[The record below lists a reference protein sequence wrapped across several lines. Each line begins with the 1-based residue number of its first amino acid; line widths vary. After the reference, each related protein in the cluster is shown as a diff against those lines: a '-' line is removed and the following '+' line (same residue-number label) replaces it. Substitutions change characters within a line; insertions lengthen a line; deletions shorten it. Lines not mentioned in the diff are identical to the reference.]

1 MRQLQDSFDPATSP
15 RLVALGW
22 SEAWAK
28 TFETATAAEEP
39 GPEPGR
45 VLAGIRD
52 QLRVGTV
59 RGEEEALVPGRL
71 LYRAQSPVDLP
82 CAGDWLALRRL
93 GDDAPLVVEELLPRR
108 SAFVRRAAG
117 RRSEPQALAANV
129 DLAFLVAALDED
141 WNPRRLERWIGLARD
156 AGVPPVVVLTK
167 LDLCVDPT
175 PAIDAAC
182 AVASASWGGSVE
194 VHAVDGRGG
203 AGVGAL
209 AAHLTPASTVVL
221 LGSSGV
227 GKSTLANRLAGREV
241 LVTSAV
247 AVDGRGRHTTTR
259 RELIAL
265 PGGALLLDTPGLRE
279 VGLWL
284 GEEGLES
291 LFPEIEALA
300 RGCRFRDCTHESE
313 PGCAVRAAVE
323 AGELDA
329 GRLDSL
335 QKLGAERAALEMRT
349 DEQAARRE
357 KQRVRALHRAANK
370 HQPRKL

>member
-1 MRQLQDSFDPATSP
+1 
-15 RLVALGW
+15 
-22 SEAWAK
+22 
-28 TFETATAAEEP
+28 
-39 GPEPGR
+39 

-52 QLRVGTV
+52 QLRVGTS

-71 LYRAQSPVDLP
+71 LYRAQSPAELP
-82 CAGDWLALRRL
+82 CVGDWVALRRR
-93 GDDAPLVVEELLPRR
+93 GDDSPLVVEEVLPRK

-117 RRSEPQALAANV
+117 RRTEPQALAANV

-141 WNPRRLERWIGLARD
+141 WSPRRLERWLGLARD
-156 AGVPPVVVLTK
+156 AGVPPIVVLTK
-167 LDLCVDPT
+167 LDLCGDPA
-175 PAIDAAC
+175 PAIDAAR
-182 AVASASWGGSVE
+182 AVASASWGSDVA
-194 VHAVDGRGG
+194 VHAVDARGG
-203 AGVGAL
+203 AGVEAL
-209 AAHLTPASTVVL
+209 AEHLMAASTVVL

-241 LVTSAV
+241 LATSSV

-265 PGGALLLDTPGLRE
+265 PSGALLLDTPGLRE

-300 RGCRFRDCTHESE
+300 RDCRFRDCTHEGE

-323 AGELDA
+323 AGELDG
-329 GRLDSL
+329 GRLASL
-335 QKLGAERAALEMRT
+335 QRLAAERVALEKRT